1 MTDVRLELAT
11 DLARGGGVVR
21 SVGGRTHKTG
31 VPARRYAGDER
42 IASTNEKGKTDAY
55 PTARREGAAH
65 LQLIQGRDDRR
76 ADAQRIG
83 RPLRSRFVAPSPRR
97 RSGTSR
103 LRRRAVRQ
111 GLTFD
116 YAADA
121 GDDYWPVL
129 MVAHAGEF
137 QVVQRVHDSQCPAV
151 EVTDAD
157 GTLNQ
162 GMLRDAREY
171 WRIKALV
178 DAELARVGATRK
190 AVQQ

>member
-1 MTDVRLELAT
+1 MGDRCYVTVVCKQDDREAFEDLGFDPEWGTDGEARVVTLA
-11 DLARGGGVVR
+11 AAEMNG
-21 SVGGRTHKTG
+21 
-31 VPARRYAGDER
+31 
-42 IASTNEKGKTDAY
+42 
-55 PTARREGAAH
+55 GAADEMEH
-65 LQLIQGRDDRR
+65 F
-76 ADAQRIG
+76 A
-83 RPLRSRFVAPSPRR
+83 
-97 RSGTSR
+97 
-103 LRRRAVRQ
+103 RQ